1 MKKTLLV
8 LGGSVVAAFAL
19 DKLNEHIQHKAFI
32 QGLRDSVVHE
42 REYGRLKP
50 DKSF

>member
-8 LGGSVVAAFAL
+8 LGGSVLIAFLL
-19 DKLNEHIQHKAFI
+19 DELNEHIQHKAFI
-32 QGLRDSVVHE
+32 QRLRDSVVYE
-42 REYGRLKP
+42 REYGLLKP